1 MKALLT
7 ALIVFG
13 LSCNV
18 AASVQVCASGRP
30 LVAPDSR
37 YTDNG
42 DGTITDNQT
51 TLMWKQ
57 CSEGQ
62 TEATCVGAARRMT
75 WPEAIATSAD
85 ANFAGFDDWRLPK
98 ADELKGLIESACSN
112 PAINERYFA
121 NTYAGGYWTSSKFEG
136 DDDYIRYVEF
146 QSGKSSY
153 NGESTYYAVRL
164 VRDVK

>member
-1 MKALLT
+1 MKARWT

-13 LSCNV
+13 LCCNV
-18 AASVQVCASGRP
+18 AAAVQVCAPGKP
-30 LVAPDSR
+30 LSAPDSR

-42 DGTITDNQT
+42 NGTVTDNQT
-51 TLMWKQ
+51 ALMWKQ

-62 TEATCVGAARRMT
+62 TEASCNGAVQRMT
-75 WPEAIATSAD
+75 WPEALAVSEQASFAD
-85 ANFAGFDDWRLPK
+85 YEDWRLPK
-98 ADELKGLIESACSN
+98 VDELKGLIESACSN
-112 PAINERYFA
+112 PSVNQRYFA

-146 QSGKSSY
+146 QGGKSSY

-164 VRDVK
+164 VRDAQ